1 MFLILF
7 NPIQLKTMLTA
18 QLINQNIPQLKLQD
32 TVAKAKLLI
41 NDFKL
46 THLPVVAEKKYL
58 GLISE
63 EDLLD
68 VEDDRVTIEMIQ
80 ENFLLIYIQ
89 EDVHFLNAIGYC
101 NQHETNVVPVMDKSA
116 EFMGVITT
124 DYLLKTIGEFAGA
137 NEIGGLIVLEMER
150 VHFSISEISRI
161 VESNDCTILH
171 LNSTTDPVSGILTVT
186 LHINKKEITSL
197 LATFERYEYKVLH
210 QFGTK
215 IFDDTSDINYR
226 NLMNY
231 LDL

>member
-1 MFLILF
+1 
-7 NPIQLKTMLTA
+7 MLTS
-18 QLINQNIPQLKLQD
+18 QLINQNIPKLKLQD

-68 VEDDRVTIEMIQ
+68 VDDDKATIEMIQ
-80 ENFLLIYIQ
+80 EHFMLIYIQ
-89 EDVHFLNAIGYC
+89 DDVHFLNAIGYC
-101 NQHETNVVPVMDKSA
+101 NQHETNVVPVIDKSA
-116 EFMGVITT
+116 EFMGVITS
-124 DYLLKTIGEFAGA
+124 DYLLKTIGDFSGA
-137 NEIGGLIVLEMER
+137 NEIGGLIILEMER

-171 LNSTTDPVSGILTVT
+171 LNTTTDAVTGILTVT
-186 LHINKKEITSL
+186 LHINKKEISAL
-197 LATFERYEYKVLH
+197 LATFERYEYNVLH

>member
-1 MFLILF
+1 M
-7 NPIQLKTMLTA
+7 
-18 QLINQNIPQLKLQD
+18 QD

-46 THLPVVAEKKYL
+46 THLPVIAEKKYL

-68 VEDDRVTIEMIQ
+68 VDDDKATIEMIQ
-80 ENFLLIYIQ
+80 QHLMLIYIQ
-89 EDVHFLNAIGYC
+89 DDVHFLNAIGYC
-101 NQHETNVVPVMDKSA
+101 NQHETNVVPVIDKAA
-116 EFMGVITT
+116 EFMGVITS
-124 DYLLKTIGEFAGA
+124 DYLLKTIGDFSGA
-137 NEIGGLIVLEMER
+137 NEIGGLIILEMER

-171 LNSTTDPVSGILTVT
+171 LNTTTDAVTGILTVT
-186 LHINKKEITSL
+186 LHINKKEISAL
-197 LATFERYEYKVLH
+197 LATFERYEYNVLH